1 MKKIII
7 LLGIFLIGYLTMTA
21 QIFADCIYSTWSSV
35 AANLSE
41 CLGDASVVQTG
52 DSLELEKSWF
62 SNTLQNWITNISIFL
77 YIFAIGSI
85 VYGGLMMTLSTGDD
99 EKIKKAKDIV
109 IWGIVG
115 FLALISISA
124 ILKLIVSVIY
134 WVGG

>member
-1 MKKIII
+1 
-7 LLGIFLIGYLTMTA
+7 MTA